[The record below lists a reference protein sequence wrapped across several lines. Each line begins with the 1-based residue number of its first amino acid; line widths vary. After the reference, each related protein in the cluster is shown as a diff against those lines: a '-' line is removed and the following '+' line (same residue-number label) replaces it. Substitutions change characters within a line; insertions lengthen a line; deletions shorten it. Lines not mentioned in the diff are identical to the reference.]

1 MTLVLDTLEV
11 VMELTEA
18 LKQAA
23 KIVEEADLPADLR
36 TAAFEKA
43 VDSLMGS
50 PVGAAPAQARTLTG
64 PTLGGTASQGG
75 LHAIAL
81 RLGLSK
87 DVIDEVFEVKD
98 NTLDVILG
106 YSRIASGTAAGARQL
121 AVLVVAGRQAAG
133 IDADGW
139 TSAGEIRAI
148 CKEFNKF
155 DQANFAS
162 TIAGM
167 HQWFSVSGT
176 GQSRK
181 VKMTRAGWEHAAQL
195 VTELT
200 S

>member
-1 MTLVLDTLEV
+1 
-11 VMELTEA
+11 MELTDA

-23 KIVEEADLPADLR
+23 KIVDDAGLPADLR
-36 TAAFEKA
+36 AAAFQKA

-50 PVGAAPAQARTLTG
+50 TPPPASGSGTSGVDTGAARAVPRADLDAVATK
-64 PTLGGTASQGG
+64 LGVTT
-75 LHAIAL
+75 
-81 RLGLSK
+81 
-87 DVIDEVFEVKD
+87 DVVDEVFEIKD
-98 NTLDVILG
+98 GTLDVILG
-106 YSRIASGTAAGARQL
+106 YSRIASGVAAGARQL

-139 TSAGEIRAI
+139 TAVGEIRSI

-162 TIAGM
+162 TVAGM
-167 HQWFSVSGT
+167 DKWFSISGT
-176 GQSRK
+176 GQGRK

-195 VTELT
+195 VAELT